1 MPHLKLKDVSKA
13 VWQNINGTMI
23 RSSQILSNVNLVVQR
38 GDLVTIKGPCGSGKS
53 TILKLINR
61 LSEADSGDILLNDID
76 IKEYQPVE
84 LRQKMAMVS
93 KEPVVFQGS
102 VRDNLSFDMELWG
115 EDIDLEV
122 LARDTGIPE
131 HLLDADIGKLSMGE
145 KQKVCIARALANRPE
160 ILLLDEPTSYLDME
174 SARKIEELLL
184 NLCIEKDLT
193 LFWVTTHGLE
203 QAKRIGGRR
212 FVLNKGKLE
221 KEYN

>member
-1 MPHLKLKDVSKA
+1 MPHLELKDVSKA
-13 VWQNINGTMI
+13 VWRNINGTMV
-23 RSSQILSNVNLVVQR
+23 RSSQILFNVNLVVQR
-38 GDLVTIKGPCGSGKS
+38 GDLVTVKGPCGSGKT
-53 TILKLINR
+53 TIIKLING
-61 LSEADSGDILLNDID
+61 LLEADSGDILLNGID

-84 LRQKMAMVS
+84 LRQKVGMVLQV
-93 KEPVVFQGS
+93 PVVFQGS
-102 VRDNLSFDMELWG
+102 VRDNLSLDMELWG
-115 EDIDLEV
+115 EDIDLE
-122 LARDTGIPE
+122 
-131 HLLDADIGKLSMGE
+131 
-145 KQKVCIARALANRPE
+145 CIARALANRPE

-184 NLCIEKDLT
+184 NLCKEKDLT